1 MTITSRPKHRHEIV
15 IFPDDCK
22 GRIIIEV
29 TQTTSRGLNYGI
41 TLPAGKITEVTVW
54 GAVAQEFVQHLPD
67 VGSFH
72 DVIMAQGHAMQRA
85 EALFGEARADM
96 SAEYSSQN

>member
-1 MTITSRPKHRHEIV
+1 MKLQTRPKNRYEIV
-15 IFPDDCK
+15 LFPDDCQ

-29 TQTTSRGLNYGI
+29 TQTAARGLNYGV

-54 GAVAQEFVQHLPD
+54 GAVAQEFLQHLPE

-72 DVIMAQGHAMQRA
+72 DVIQAQGHAMQRA
-85 EALFGEARADM
+85 EALFQEERADIP
-96 SAEYSSQN
+96 AEVAAKN